1 MATREEIGL
10 ALDVIK
16 MVNQMGRGIRSSA
29 NGMLV
34 QQNAKIQAIIDDSAK
49 QALLVAGLTALGVS
63 VSALNSDKNA
73 IAAVCQ
79 YILDNV
85 PTIVEL

>member
-10 ALDVIK
+10 ALDVIR

-29 NGMLV
+29 NGMLAN
-34 QQNAKIQAIIDDSAK
+34 QNAKIQAIIDDSAK

-63 VSALNSDKNA
+63 VSTLNSDKNA

-79 YILDNV
+79 YILNNV
-85 PTIVEL
+85 PIIVEL

>member
-85 PTIVEL
+85 SEIVEV

>member
-10 ALDVIK
+10 AIDVIK

-29 NGMLV
+29 NGMLT
-34 QQNAKIQAIIDDSAK
+34 QQNARIQAIIDDSAK
-49 QALLVAGLTALGVS
+49 QAKLVTGLTALGVS
-63 VSALNSDKNA
+63 VSTLNADKNA

-79 YILDNV
+79 YILNNV
-85 PTIVEL
+85 PEIVEL